1 MILIQESSAGDIRLY
16 KFIIYL
22 IPKISGVDEQYYD
35 ETLGGYLYYFDYFYN
50 IFTRNTNDS
59 YVTHS
64 DIIDSTVPF
73 DVKKK
78 ALELGIDNICG
89 KTDCYMKDKNG
100 NNPIRMW
107 FTGQYYILN
116 NKQKQYLKRLFQADN
131 VI

>member
-22 IPKISGVDEQYYD
+22 MPKISGVDEQYYD
-35 ETLGGYLYYFDYFYN
+35 ETLGGYLYYLDYFYN

-59 YVTHS
+59 YITHS
-64 DIIDSTVPF
+64 DIIDSIVSF

-78 ALELGIDNICG
+78 ALELGIDTICG
-89 KTDCYMKDKNG
+89 KTDCYTKDRNG

-107 FTGQYYILN
+107 FIGQHYILN
-116 NKQKQYLKRLFQADN
+116 DGQKQYLKRLFQADN

>member
-22 IPKISGVDEQYYD
+22 MPKISGVDEQYYD
-35 ETLGGYLYYFDYFYN
+35 ETLGGYLYYLDYFYN

-59 YVTHS
+59 YITHS
-64 DIIDSTVPF
+64 DIIDSIVSL

-107 FTGQYYILN
+107 FTGYHYILN
-116 NKQKQYLKRLFQADN
+116 DGQKQYLKRLFQADK

>member
-22 IPKISGVDEQYYD
+22 MPKISGVDENNYD
-35 ETLGGYLYYFDYFYN
+35 ETLGGYLYYLDYFYN

-64 DIIDSTVPF
+64 DIIDSIVSF

-100 NNPIRMW
+100 NNQIRMW
-107 FTGQYYILN
+107 FTGQYYILTDG
-116 NKQKQYLKRLFQADN
+116 QKQYLKRLFQADK

>member
-22 IPKISGVDEQYYD
+22 MPKISGVDEQYYD

-59 YVTHS
+59 YITHS
-64 DIIDSTVPF
+64 DIIDSIVSF

-89 KTDCYMKDKNG
+89 KTDCYMKDRNG
-100 NNPIRMW
+100 KNPIRMW
-107 FTGQYYILN
+107 FTGQHYILN
-116 NKQKQYLKRLFQADN
+116 DGQKQYLKRLFQADK